1 MAYPFQYY
9 TPPVSQFNAPQSV
22 SSFYPT
28 QTPPAPQMPAGAL
41 VCRAVTSR
49 AEAEVFQIPFDG
61 STTYF
66 VDTSSGNIY
75 AKAFDMNTG
84 TAPLVTYTRE
94 TARNVQ
100 YATLADLQALRD
112 ELTGGKANDE

>member
-1 MAYPFQYY
+1 MAFPFQYY
-9 TPPVSQFNAPQSV
+9 TPPVQQFNAPVAASG
-22 SSFYPT
+22 FYPIQT
-28 QTPPAPQMPAGAL
+28 QPAQQTQAGAL

-75 AKAFDMNTG
+75 AKAFDMSTG

-94 TARNVQ
+94 IVRPVQ
-100 YATLADLQALRD
+100 YATLADLQALRE
-112 ELTGGKANDE
+112 ELKGGTASNE

>member
-1 MAYPFQYY
+1 MAFPFQYY
-9 TPPVSQFNAPQSV
+9 TPPVSQFNAPQGAQA
-22 SSFYPT
+22 FYPMQAQPT
-28 QTPPAPQMPAGAL
+28 QQPSAGGL

-75 AKAFDMNTG
+75 AKAFDLNTG

-94 TARNVQ
+94 SASPVR
-100 YATLADLQALRD
+100 YATIADLQALRD
-112 ELTGGKANDE
+112 ELTGGKTKDE